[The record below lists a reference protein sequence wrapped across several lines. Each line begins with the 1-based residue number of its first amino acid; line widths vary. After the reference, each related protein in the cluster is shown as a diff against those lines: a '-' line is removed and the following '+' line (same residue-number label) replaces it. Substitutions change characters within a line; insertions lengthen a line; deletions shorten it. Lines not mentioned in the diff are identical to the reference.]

1 MLQLHLACEQRIGVI
16 IVGPAGSGK
25 STLWGLLRAAYAH
38 LGRPPQVYTVNPK
51 ALPRAQ
57 LLGSMNLDTREWS
70 DGVLT
75 AAARK
80 VSCLA
85 WGLPLGHTALAS
97 GRSASGGACVISC
110 QCVLSAAPVLD
121 SSSSWAGHRTGRC
134 TRNL

>member
-38 LGRPPQVYTVNPK
+38 LGRAPHVYTVNPK

-70 DGVLT
+70 DGVIT
-75 AAARK
+75 AAARR
-80 VSCLA
+80 VS
-85 WGLPLGHTALAS
+85 GLPSSFWRMSVAVCCADTCLCVFAGRMLAL
-97 GRSASGGACVISC
+97 
-110 QCVLSAAPVLD
+110 
-121 SSSSWAGHRTGRC
+121 HRILLT
-134 TRNL
+134 